1 MAEAQDYWDWRKNLP
16 PNATIF
22 SSGAFPVTTQPVTEE
37 GIPGTPNY
45 VRPYV
50 DPKPGTVV
58 PPLTGPGYIPNVT
71 SPGQPGVKMPSGVPI
86 GDFGN
91 PAPTQPIET
100 DDERFKRKA
109 LELLQNKDFSGALSA
124 IAKGA
129 TAHKIAPPPV
139 FHVEA
144 PQRMGGGKDLSQ
156 AGGGM
161 MRQAI
166 EEGGKFNLLAGRK
179 PGEQGRYDILN
190 KRQGGLKDLL
200 AQLG

>member
-1 MAEAQDYWDWRKNLP
+1 MGDAQDYWDWRKNLP

-22 SSGAFPVTTQPVTEE
+22 SSGAFPVTTQPITEE

-45 VRPYV
+45 VRPYT

-58 PPLTGPGYIPNVT
+58 PPLTGPGYVPNVT
-71 SPGQPGVKMPSGVPI
+71 SPGAPGVRMPSGLPM

-91 PAPTQPIET
+91 PNPTQPVES
-100 DDERFKRKA
+100 DDDRFKRKVKEMLA
-109 LELLQNKDFSGALSA
+109 NKDFMGGLALMN
-124 IAKGA
+124 KG
-129 TAHKIAPPPV
+129 KPPLPPPQPFRV
-139 FHVEA
+139 SA
-144 PQRMGGGKDLSQ
+144 PQHMSGGKDLSG

-166 EEGGKFNLLAGRK
+166 EEMGKFNLMAGRK

-190 KRQGGLKDLL
+190 KRQSSLKDLL